1 MKTKIQ
7 KIIFSA
13 LVFALMPSLVLA
25 DTAAINPSL
34 CPGNFNDV
42 RGILNWFTCLLI
54 DSIVP
59 LLMAVALVLFIYG
72 VVQYIF
78 NANDSAKREDG
89 RKFMIWGIVALFVIS
104 SVWGLVKLLAT
115 TFGIG
120 FAIPQLMQ

>member
-7 KIIFSA
+7 KIIFS
-13 LVFALMPSLVLA
+13 VSTIVLMPSMVLA
-25 DTAAINPSL
+25 DTVSINPSL

-78 NANDSAKREDG
+78 NANDSA
-89 RKFMIWGIVALFVIS
+89 LFVIS